1 MDYLREAVDLFMSE
15 RFCVYRNVAAVVG
28 SLVLLRFTLRFLC
41 NACSWLRAYFLAPL
55 GLGRTNLKKY
65 GPWAVVTGASEGI
78 GRGYALE
85 LARQGLN
92 VVLMSRSQEK
102 LDKVATEI
110 KAKYAG
116 REVRVVP
123 VDFSQGAEIFPQIAE
138 SVQDLDIGIL
148 VNNVGLGNEHP
159 EMFLKMSIERMRKM
173 VELNIQA
180 LMHMSHVIMPQMVTK
195 GRGLVINLSSA
206 SAIRPMIMF
215 GSYASTKSFVE
226 FFSTSLSLEYASK
239 GIIVQTVAP
248 FFVATAMSGI
258 RRSNWMVADAN
269 QYARSALATVGIMS
283 FTHGTLSHSIQAVL
297 WRNLPQC
304 ILIPGM
310 WRAME
315 GVKAQFLK
323 KQAKRK

>member
-1 MDYLREAVDLFMSE
+1 MDYLREAIELFMSE

-148 VNNVGLGNEHP
+148 VNNVGLSSEYP
-159 EMFLKMSIERMRKM
+159 DVFLKTSIERMRKI

-180 LMHMSHVIMPQMVTK
+180 LMHMSHLIMPQMVAK
-195 GRGLVINLSSA
+195 GRGIVINMSSG
-206 SAIRPMIMF
+206 SAIKPTVMLML
-215 GSYASTKSFVE
+215 YASTKSFVE
-226 FFSTSLSLEYASK
+226 FFSTSLSLEYANK

-269 QYARSALATVGIMS
+269 QYARSALATVGILS
-283 FTHGTLSHSIQAVL
+283 FSHGTLSHSIQGAFL
-297 WRNLPQC
+297 RLLPQC
-304 ILIPGM
+304 IVIPGM
-310 WRAME
+310 WSVLKGARARY
-315 GVKAQFLK
+315 LK
-323 KQAKRK
+323 RQAKGK

>member
-1 MDYLREAVDLFMSE
+1 MDYLREAVELFMSE

-110 KAKYAG
+110 KARYAG

-138 SVQDLDIGIL
+138 NVQDLDIGIL
-148 VNNVGLGNEHP
+148 VNNVGLSSEYP

-180 LMHMSHVIMPQMVTK
+180 LMHMSHVIMPQMVAK
-195 GRGLVINLSSA
+195 GRGLVINLSSS
-206 SAIRPMIMF
+206 SAIRNTVMLAVY
-215 GSYASTKSFVE
+215 GSTKSFVE

-239 GIIVQTVAP
+239 GIIVQTVSP

-258 RRSNWMVADAN
+258 RRSNLFVADAN
-269 QYARSALATVGIMS
+269 HYARSALATVGIMS
-283 FTHGTLSHSIQAVL
+283 FTHGTLSHSIQGAVL
-297 WRNLPQC
+297 RFVPVFITGLM
-304 ILIPGM
+304 M
-310 WRAME
+310 WNVME
-315 GVKAQFLK
+315 GAKAQYLK
-323 KQAKRK
+323 RLAKRK